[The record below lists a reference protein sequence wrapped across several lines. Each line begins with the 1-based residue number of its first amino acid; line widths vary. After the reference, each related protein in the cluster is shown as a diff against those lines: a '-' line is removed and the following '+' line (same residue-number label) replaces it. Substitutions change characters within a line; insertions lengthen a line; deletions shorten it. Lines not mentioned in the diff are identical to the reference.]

1 MENIYTNELRM
12 LVEEIPNTSA
22 YKRGIKKYT
31 DELLDNLEEMA
42 HIYKRIPKDENELEE
57 WLLKGARNWEEY
69 SYGGRSLK
77 YNRQIAER
85 LCNPSELKKKGGG
98 RIVPKRGETWFDEQ
112 TKALN
117 YACLRIKSK
126 FRLLEKPQIDL
137 KCGGGII

>member
-42 HIYKRIPKDENELEE
+42 RIYKRLPKDENELEE

-85 LCNPSELKKKGGG
+85 LCTPSKFKRKDGG
-98 RIVPKRGETWFDEQ
+98 RIAPSRHDNWFNEQ
-112 TKALN
+112 AKALN

-126 FRLLEKPQIDL
+126 FKLLEKPQIDF
-137 KCGGGII
+137 

>member
-1 MENIYTNELRM
+1 MENVYTNELRK

-42 HIYKRIPKDENELEE
+42 RIYKKLPKDENELEE

-85 LCNPSELKKKGGG
+85 LCTPSELKKKEGG
-98 RIVPKRGETWFDEQ
+98 RLAPNSQESWLDVQ
-112 TKALN
+112 TKALRDA
-117 YACLRIKSK
+117 YCRIWWK
-126 FRLLEKPQIDL
+126 FIFL
-137 KCGGGII
+137 

>member
-42 HIYKRIPKDENELEE
+42 RIYKRLPKDENELEE

-85 LCNPSELKKKGGG
+85 LCNPSELKKRVVEGLCRKG
-98 RIVPKRGETWFDEQ
+98 E
-112 TKALN
+112 
-117 YACLRIKSK
+117 
-126 FRLLEKPQIDL
+126 RLGLMNSQRH
-137 KCGGGII
+137 CAMRV